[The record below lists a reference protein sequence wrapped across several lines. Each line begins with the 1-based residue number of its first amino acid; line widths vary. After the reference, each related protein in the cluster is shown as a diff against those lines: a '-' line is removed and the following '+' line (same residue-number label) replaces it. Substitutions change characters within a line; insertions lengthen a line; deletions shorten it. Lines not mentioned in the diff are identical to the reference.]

1 MIRVVRVPAV
11 VVLVYMG
18 LMLALSSLPGRQV
31 ARLGLPVDLLNLMHV
46 PLYAGL
52 AWVTLS
58 ALVGP
63 SLRRVALAAGAC
75 LAFAISDEW
84 YQSVIPGRVAAFE
97 DLIADGVGIAL
108 GVAFREGIRPAV
120 LALRGTRQ

>member
-1 MIRVVRVPAV
+1 MIRVVPIRALVA
-11 VVLVYMG
+11 LVYMG

-31 ARLGLPVDLLNLMHV
+31 ARLGLPVDLLNLLHV

-63 SLRRVALAAGAC
+63 TLRRMALAVGAC

-84 YQSVIPGRVAAFE
+84 YQSVIPGRVAALE
-97 DLIADGVGIAL
+97 DLMADGAGIAL
-108 GVAFREGIRPAV
+108 GIAVREGIRPAV